1 MNVDLKKLIRIQ
13 TVDLEIQGLSE
24 TTEAFPAKSQALDD
38 KLSAAK
44 SAVSDAR
51 NKIQEGQSKRK
62 DLERQ
67 VSDIQEKISKYK
79 EQLMSVKT
87 NVEYKA
93 MIGEIGY
100 AETSISAVED
110 EILSL
115 MVESETLEETLTL
128 AQETLLTDEKSVEEE
143 RVRLE
148 EHNSADVRAL
158 NSYVAERKVLAEEV
172 SEVVFGRY
180 ERIRQARGGVALSK
194 AIDEAC
200 TLCNVRMRPQKF
212 QEVRK
217 NDQIINC
224 DRCDRILFNP
234 ENLDHPCEIV

>member
-1 MNVDLKKLIRIQ
+1 MNVDLKTLIRIQ
-13 TVDLEIQGLSE
+13 TVDLEIHGLCE

-62 DLERQ
+62 NLEGQ

-93 MIGEIGY
+93 MVGEIGY
-100 AETSISAVED
+100 AETSIGAVED

-128 AQETLLTDEKSVEEE
+128 AQERLLTDEKSVQEA

-148 EHNSADVRAL
+148 EHNAADVAAL
-158 NSYVAERKVLAEEV
+158 NSYVAERKVLAEKV
-172 SEVVFGRY
+172 SKVVFDRY

-194 AIDEAC
+194 AIDETC
-200 TLCNVRMRPQKF
+200 ILCNVRMRPQKF

-224 DRCDRILFNP
+224 DSCDRILFNP